1 MSYYFTE
8 LADKDMLAISYYIGL
23 DNPNAARRV
32 AKNILKTCETIA
44 GMPYMGRHP
53 AFVEE
58 HDVLYITV
66 QKYSQYLIFYREG
79 KESVEILRI
88 IHGARDLPIT
98 FYNKKT

>member
-8 LADKDMLAISYYIGL
+8 LADKDLLAISYYIAL
-23 DNPNAARRV
+23 DNPTAAERV
-32 AKNILKTCETIA
+32 VKHILKTCDTISS
-44 GMPYMGRHP
+44 MPHLGRHP
-53 AFVEE
+53 DFIGE

-79 KESVEILRI
+79 KKSVEILRV
-88 IHGARDLPIT
+88 IHGARDLPVT